1 MAAWPVVV
9 FGAPLAV
16 IGLFLCVTGLLL
28 KRPSLLVVGGFVFLP
43 SSLYLGGH
51 PGFWFSLLLPLL
63 PMLAA
68 FMLHRGRQ
76 VVAGLLLVPNAAA
89 ALWLSVT
96 TLVNLLGK

>member
-9 FGAPLAV
+9 FGAPSAV
-16 IGLFLCVTGLLL
+16 VGLVCCISGLFL
-28 KRPSLLVVGGFVFLP
+28 KRPSLLVVGGLVLLP
-43 SSLYLGGH
+43 SSFYLGLH
-51 PGFWFSLLLPLL
+51 PGFWFSLFLPLL

-68 FMLHRGRQ
+68 LTLNRGHR

-89 ALWLSVT
+89 VLWLSVT